1 MANSSQN
8 AFSLIWK
15 GIRNFFFFWKDFLVG
30 DSPELAVGVLIM
42 LGVAY
47 LLRNSGVIDGIVVIV
62 MVLALVFA
70 TVWRKTR
77 QRS

>member
-8 AFSLIWK
+8 VFSLIWK